1 MKNICVSD
9 NSQLNYLLT
18 ILLFSEV
25 ITIKKF
31 NISKI
36 ILTLVYGESA
46 SGNND
51 GKKEVDFDWGGIM
64 IASRQARC
72 LAIFILETG
81 VSAKRQDVW
90 LLIAERI
97 DGRGGKPMTNYG
109 QREVAQRGRLP

>member
-1 MKNICVSD
+1 
-9 NSQLNYLLT
+9 
-18 ILLFSEV
+18 
-25 ITIKKF
+25 
-31 NISKI
+31 
-36 ILTLVYGESA
+36 
-46 SGNND
+46 
-51 GKKEVDFDWGGIM
+51 M